1 MTDYER
7 LIRTLVEGRV
17 DFIIVGGL
25 AAVAHGSARL
35 TQDVDAVYSR
45 SPDNIRRLVDT
56 LRPLHPYLRGAP
68 PNLPFRW
75 DEASVRRGLNFT
87 LTMEVGDLD
96 LLGEIT
102 AGGDYQALL
111 PQAVTLRLF
120 GCECRCLALEPLI
133 RIKRAVG
140 RPKDLE
146 ALAELE
152 ALLDERG
159 GAGPVKSG

>member
-7 LIRTLVEGRV
+7 LIRTLAEGRV
-17 DFIIVGGL
+17 EFIIVGGL

-35 TQDVDAVYSR
+35 TQDVDVVYSR
-45 SPDNIRRLVDT
+45 SAENVRRLVDA
-56 LRPLHPYLRGAP
+56 LRPLQPYLRGAP

-87 LTMEVGDLD
+87 LTTTVGDLD

-102 AGGDYQALL
+102 AGGGYQALL
-111 PQAVTLRLF
+111 PQSMMLKLF

-152 ALLDERG
+152 TLLEESGR
-159 GAGPVKSG
+159 AGPEKSG